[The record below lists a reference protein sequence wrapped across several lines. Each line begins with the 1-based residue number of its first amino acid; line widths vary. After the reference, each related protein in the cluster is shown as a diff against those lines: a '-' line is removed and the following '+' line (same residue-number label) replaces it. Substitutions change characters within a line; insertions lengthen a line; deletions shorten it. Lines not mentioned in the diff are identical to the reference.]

1 MKILALE
8 TATIAGSIAI
18 VDDGYGLISE
28 VRVNLKI
35 AHAERLMPSIQWILE
50 ASRVSIDDIDAFAVS
65 IGPGS
70 FTGLRIGLS
79 TAKGLSYAANR
90 PIVPVPTLDAFARTL
105 PYCSYAICP
114 MFNARKSQV
123 YAALYTWENHE
134 CRKVMDE
141 AAVAIDT
148 LLKNIHERAVFLGDG
163 AKLYR
168 QQISGALGDRA
179 LFAPESRMSPS
190 ASTVAEIAIE
200 KMGKGESA
208 DPVGLTP
215 FYIRK
220 SEAELRWKARK

>member
-8 TATIAGSIAI
+8 TATLAGSIAI
-18 VDDGYGLISE
+18 ADDRYGLVSE

-35 AHAERLMPSIQWILE
+35 AHAERLMPSIQWILD
-50 ASRVSIDDIDAFAVS
+50 ASRMSVDEIDAFAVS

-79 TAKGLSYAANR
+79 TAKGLSYAGKK

-105 PYCSYAICP
+105 PYCSYMICP
-114 MFNARKSQV
+114 MFDARKSQV
-123 YAALYTWENHE
+123 YAALYRWEQHA

-141 AAVAIDT
+141 IAVGLDT
-148 LLKNIHERAVFLGDG
+148 LLKQFDEPVVFLGEG
-163 AKLYR
+163 AKLCR
-168 QQISGALGDRA
+168 QQISDTLGDLA

-190 ASTVAEIAIE
+190 ASAVAEIAFE
-200 KMGKGESA
+200 KMEKGETA
-208 DPVGLTP
+208 DPVRLTP

-220 SEAELRWKARK
+220 SEAELRWKA